1 MRKLFLTFFYSGLS
15 PKAPGTMGTLASAP
29 FGLALLYYFGVGT
42 LALATIALSIVAI
55 KEINKYEA
63 EHASHDDSWIVIDE
77 TVGIWLTF
85 VVGYSIN
92 DMVFLGVV
100 GFLTFRAFDIL
111 KPSIIGRVDRE
122 MKGGSGVVVDDL
134 LAGVFAGISTQICW
148 NIWQNLL

>member
-15 PKAPGTMGTLASAP
+15 PKAPGTMGTLASVP
-29 FGLALLYYFGVGT
+29 FGLAILYYFGVST
-42 LALATIALSIVAI
+42 LLLATIALSIIAI
-55 KEINKYEA
+55 KEIDKYEA
-63 EHASHDDSWIVIDE
+63 EHYSHDDSWIVIDE

-85 VVGYSIN
+85 IIGYSIT

-100 GFLTFRAFDIL
+100 GFITFRAFDIL

-122 MKGGSGVVVDDL
+122 MKGGAGVVVDDL